1 MICMMKRPKYMPS
14 EKKIKMRE
22 KEALPIEDDI
32 KYLENKEYSILK
44 GYYCSE
50 N

>member
-1 MICMMKRPKYMPS
+1 MTKRPKYMPS
-14 EKKIKMRE
+14 EKKVKMRE
-22 KEALPIEDDI
+22 KEALPVEGDI

-44 GYYCSE
+44 GYYCSK

>member
-1 MICMMKRPKYMPS
+1 
-14 EKKIKMRE
+14 MRE
-22 KEALPIEDDI
+22 KEALPVEDDI
-32 KYLENKEYSILK
+32 KYLKNKEYSILK